1 MLSSAVHPVCYA
13 VLSSA
18 AASDVCDWE
27 SPGACMLAIAGD
39 PGLDPAQL
47 DCAQQLMQNNAGK
60 GGCTEL
66 GLQPAFENA
75 LRHAIKLLLPFALTL
90 L

>member
-1 MLSSAVHPVCYA
+1 MLCFLQLRRLMCATGN
-13 VLSSA
+13 LT
-18 AASDVCDWE
+18 W
-27 SPGACMLAIAGD
+27 
-39 PGLDPAQL
+39 GLHVGNCWRSWPQL

-75 LRHAIKLLLPFALTL
+75 LRHAIELLLPFAFNLI
-90 L
+90 